1 MNLAIKIFNNSFF
14 LIFILILSFHSKA
27 YPQQDSIFNDTILQN
42 TPKLTKS
49 QWVDSVFQTL
59 TLDEKI
65 GQLFMIRA
73 HSNLSAK
80 YHNQVKAQVDSFKVG
95 GVCFF
100 QGTPFK
106 QKQLTSVYNSVS
118 KIPLFVA
125 IDGEWG
131 IGMRLDSVIDFPRQM
146 TLGATNDTLLMY
158 EIGKAFGEQ
167 CRAVG
172 LNVNFAPVVDVNNN
186 PRNPVINNRSFGEN
200 PQRVAQMAWGIA
212 NGMQSQGVM
221 ACAKHFP
228 GHGDTHSDSHKTLPT
243 VEGNL
248 NLLDSIHLAP
258 FRHLTKRGVHSVMV
272 AHLFIPTY
280 DPTPNLATS
289 LSPKVVNGL
298 LFDSLDF
305 KGLAFTD
312 ALEMKGVSSYFEAG
326 EIELKALLA
335 GNDILL
341 LPTDLKKAIETI
353 KMALDSGQLTMEYL
367 DAKVHKILNYKYDI
381 AVNQKDII
389 LKTAN
394 LSRKK
399 YQTLINRSYR
409 EAITLLLNVDSILPL
424 QQTNPQKIAL
434 ISIGNETKNKFSQT
448 IAKYADISTFS
459 LPSKASLSQ
468 AKDLAN
474 LVSHFDKVIINVMGT
489 SHSAYRNYGISQT
502 TVDFVNI
509 LCEKTK
515 VILVISANPYSASR
529 FVEQCDPAA
538 VIVAYEDNPI
548 VHQISAESI
557 FGAHEIKGKLPVS
570 VNKKYKEGFG
580 LETKQTILGQVMPE
594 EIGFKS
600 KKLERIDSIINSGI
614 EMGAYP
620 GAQVLIAKNGKIF
633 YKKEFGYFTYD
644 KTQKVTDSTIY
655 DLASITKAMA
665 TTLAMMKLVQEGK
678 IDIDLTLGHYLPEL
692 QQTNKGTIYIRDL
705 MAHQARLKPWI
716 PFYLDIA
723 PKKTIDTNYLKNSS
737 MIGFSTQVS
746 KNLFIM
752 DSYRDTIIEAIIESE
767 LLPKSKYLYSDL
779 GMYFL
784 QRIIEKTTKI
794 PLDKYCD
801 SVFYRPLRLKN
812 TTYNPL
818 NKMTLNNIAPTEN
831 DRYFRKELIR
841 GYVHDQGAAMLGGVA
856 GHAGLFS
863 NVEDLAVLCQ
873 MLLQNGEYAGRQYLS
888 TEVIEEF
895 TRQQFPLNH
904 NRRGLGFDKPLPMR
918 QTGGPTSILVSG
930 KSFGHSG
937 FTGTYF
943 WVDPKYNLIYIFLS
957 NRVYP
962 DAENRKLITSGIRTQ
977 IQEEIYLQMGVTK

>member
-1 MNLAIKIFNNSFF
+1 
-14 LIFILILSFHSKA
+14 
-27 YPQQDSIFNDTILQN
+27 
-42 TPKLTKS
+42 
-49 QWVDSVFQTL
+49 
-59 TLDEKI
+59 
-65 GQLFMIRA
+65 
-73 HSNLSAK
+73 
-80 YHNQVKAQVDSFKVG
+80 
-95 GVCFF
+95 
-100 QGTPFK
+100 
-106 QKQLTSVYNSVS
+106 VS

-131 IGMRLDSVIDFPRQM
+131 LGMRLDSVIDFPRQM

-186 PRNPVINNRSFGEN
+186 PRNPVINSRSFGEN
-200 PQRVAQMAWGIA
+200 PERVAQLAWGIA
-212 NGMQSQGVM
+212 NGMQSQRVM

-243 VEGNL
+243 VDSDL
-248 NLLDSIHLAP
+248 KTLDSIHLRP
-258 FRHLTKRGVHSVMV
+258 FRYLAKKGVKSVMV
-272 AHLFIPTY
+272 AHLFMPAY
-280 DPTPNLATS
+280 DPTPNQASS
-289 LSPKVVNGL
+289 LSPAIVNGL
-298 LFDSLDF
+298 LFDSLNF

-312 ALEMKGVSSYFEAG
+312 ALEMKGVSNYFAEG

-341 LPTDLKKAIETI
+341 LPPNIEKAFDKI
-353 KMALDSGQLTMEYL
+353 KEALDSGLISMEYL
-367 DAKVHKILNYKYDI
+367 DAKIRKILSYKYDI
-381 AVNQKDII
+381 AVYQKDIK

-394 LSRKK
+394 LRNKK
-399 YQTLINRSYR
+399 YQALVIRSYR
-409 EAITLLLNVDSILPL
+409 EALTLLLNKDSILPL
-424 QQTNPQKIAL
+424 QQTNPQKIAV
-434 ISIGNETKNKFSQT
+434 ISIGNESKNKFSKT
-448 IAKYADISTFS
+448 VEKYADISTFS
-459 LPSKASLSQ
+459 LPSKASLTQ
-468 AKDLAN
+468 AKNLAD
-474 LVSHFDKVIINVMGT
+474 LVSHYDKVIINVMGT

-509 LCEKTK
+509 LCEKTS

-570 VNKKYKEGFG
+570 VNKKYREGFG
-580 LETKQTILGQVMPE
+580 LETHQTILGKVMPE

-600 KKLERIDSIINSGI
+600 KRLEKIDSIVKSGI

-633 YKKEFGYFTYD
+633 YQKEFGYFTYD
-644 KTQKVTDSTIY
+644 KTQEVTDSTIY

-678 IDIDLTLGHYLPEL
+678 IDVDLTLGHYLPEL

-705 MAHQARLKPWI
+705 LAHQARLKPWI
-716 PFYLDIA
+716 PFYLDVA
-723 PKKTIDTNYLKNSS
+723 PKKTIDTNYLKNKP
-737 MIGFSTQVS
+737 MEGFSKQVS
-746 KNLFIM
+746 ANLFIL
-752 DSYRDTIIEAIIESE
+752 DSYRDTILDSISKSD
-767 LLPKSKYLYSDL
+767 LLPKAKYLYSDL
-779 GMYFL
+779 GMYYL
-784 QRIIEKTTKI
+784 QKIIEKTTKM
-794 PLDKYCD
+794 PLDIYCD
-801 SVFYRPLRLKN
+801 SIFYKPLKLKN

-818 NKMTLNNIAPTEN
+818 RKLPLANIAPTEN
-831 DRYFRKELIR
+831 DRYFRKELVH

-863 NVEDLAVLCQ
+863 NAEDLAVLCQ
-873 MLLQNGEYAGRQYLS
+873 MLLQNGNYAGRQYLS
-888 TEVIEEF
+888 QDIIEEF

-918 QTGGPTSILVSG
+918 QAGGPTCVLVSG

-937 FTGTYF
+937 FTGTFF